1 MRWHC
6 RALLACRYPG
16 LNVHIGPNNRGIAF
30 GAVLRLQCCNLLCAM
45 SGDEGSASASGDEGN
60 VVSVK
65 EVAQIMVGKIVWYPS
80 TKVAQNQSY
89 FKLDKHDPVLTKLV
103 TGRGQTDT
111 RTVSESGS
119 PRKLRTEQARKAACD
134 QAFHE
139 VQLQAISAAGQDAAA
154 CKCRP
159 ALDGDAI
166 FVPGGCVN
174 ITIAGVMV
182 KTTFA
187 LKGPFWIELS
197 AEAVKAVLT
206 ALKRST
212 DHQPGSPKKR
222 AKPKAKRRAKR
233 DIEALAGDDHHA
245 EGDDHAEHQEAEA
258 APADEAEATEHG
270 SVRSCWA
277 AL

>member
-1 MRWHC
+1 
-6 RALLACRYPG
+6 
-16 LNVHIGPNNRGIAF
+16 
-30 GAVLRLQCCNLLCAM
+30 M

-80 TKVAQNQSY
+80 TKVVQNQSY

-103 TGRGQTDT
+103 TGRGQNRHKNRERVRVTKK
-111 RTVSESGS
+111 RFW
-119 PRKLRTEQARKAACD
+119 LRTEQARKAACD

-182 KTTFA
+182 KTIFA

-212 DHQPGSPKKR
+212 DHQPGSPNKK
-222 AKPKAKRRAKR
+222 AKPRAKRRAKR

-258 APADEAEATEHG
+258 APADEAAATEH
-270 SVRSCWA
+270 SS
-277 AL
+277 

>member
-1 MRWHC
+1 M
-6 RALLACRYPG
+6 A
-16 LNVHIGPNNRGIAF
+16 
-30 GAVLRLQCCNLLCAM
+30 
-45 SGDEGSASASGDEGN
+45 
-60 VVSVK
+60 K
-65 EVAQIMVGKIVWYPS
+65 
-80 TKVAQNQSY
+80 
-89 FKLDKHDPVLTKLV
+89 
-103 TGRGQTDT
+103 TDT

-182 KTTFA
+182 KTIFA

-212 DHQPGSPKKR
+212 DHQPGSPNKK
-222 AKPKAKRRAKR
+222 AKPRAKRRAKR
-233 DIEALAGDDHHA
+233 DIEAL
-245 EGDDHAEHQEAEA
+245 GDDHAEHQEAEA
-258 APADEAEATEHG
+258 APADEAAATEH
-270 SVRSCWA
+270 SS
-277 AL
+277 